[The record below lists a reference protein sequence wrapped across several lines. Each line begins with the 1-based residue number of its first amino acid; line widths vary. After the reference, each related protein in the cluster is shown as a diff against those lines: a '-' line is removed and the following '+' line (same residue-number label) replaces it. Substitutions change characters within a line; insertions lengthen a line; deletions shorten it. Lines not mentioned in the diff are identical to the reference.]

1 MTNSLSPSTQYLPL
15 AEDEAIIFTSFI
27 QELSALNVSQGAHF
41 AYINITTCSYK
52 CVCQTTRALLVSRA
66 AEASGFLC
74 GPGTPLDFRGLRLD
88 WLRMQASMSS
98 ARSNVQ
104 LRENARLASHLNT
117 IALYTRLIDELEP
130 LLQDTSD
137 LSLFWCAFFSTNT

>member
-1 MTNSLSPSTQYLPL
+1 MSGTRTTYKYEYQSR
-15 AEDEAIIFTSFI
+15 
-27 QELSALNVSQGAHF
+27 VSSRC
-41 AYINITTCSYK
+41 N
-52 CVCQTTRALLVSRA
+52 RRA

-74 GPGTPLDFRGLRLD
+74 GPGSPLDFRGLRLD

-137 LSLFWCAFFSTNT
+137 LSLFWCASCSE

>member
-1 MTNSLSPSTQYLPL
+1 
-15 AEDEAIIFTSFI
+15 
-27 QELSALNVSQGAHF
+27 
-41 AYINITTCSYK
+41 
-52 CVCQTTRALLVSRA
+52 
-66 AEASGFLC
+66 
-74 GPGTPLDFRGLRLD
+74 
-88 WLRMQASMSS
+88 MQASLSS

-137 LSLFWCAFFSTNT
+137 LSLFWCASSARHVFSYQTADVLYWFETCSSSSFSSLCCIVRSPTLMA